1 MQEYIK
7 SLFLLQKTIAETLAE
22 NIAIMQKIKK
32 PRLMRGFEV
41 QKLKIAFS
49 LQSQCI
55 T

>member
-32 PRLMRGFEV
+32 PRLMRGFGV
-41 QKLKIAFS
+41 QKL
-49 LQSQCI
+49 
-55 T
+55 